1 MWPVFGWVV
10 VVGSGLVDAMPE
22 RYVYV
27 GCSHNTAS
35 ERLAEGEEGPPFRK

>member
-1 MWPVFGWVV
+1 MV
-10 VVGSGLVDAMPE
+10 VVGGKVDAMEE